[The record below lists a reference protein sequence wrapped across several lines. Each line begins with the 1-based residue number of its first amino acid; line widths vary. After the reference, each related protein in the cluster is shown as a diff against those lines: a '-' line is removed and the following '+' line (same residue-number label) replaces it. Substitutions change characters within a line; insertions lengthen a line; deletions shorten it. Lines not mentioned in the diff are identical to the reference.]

1 LYINEA
7 PIVLAQSAA
16 NTYGGALHH
25 ALMGKAGRIAAAKSI
40 FGRFFFILGALL
52 SIIVLTQQKGHKR
65 KGETQKPS
73 GRASPVFRELN
84 FNGKH
89 QQYF

>member
-1 LYINEA
+1 
-7 PIVLAQSAA
+7 
-16 NTYGGALHH
+16 
-25 ALMGKAGRIAAAKSI
+25 MGKAGRNLSGKKYIWPI
-40 FGRFFFILGALL
+40 FSILGALL